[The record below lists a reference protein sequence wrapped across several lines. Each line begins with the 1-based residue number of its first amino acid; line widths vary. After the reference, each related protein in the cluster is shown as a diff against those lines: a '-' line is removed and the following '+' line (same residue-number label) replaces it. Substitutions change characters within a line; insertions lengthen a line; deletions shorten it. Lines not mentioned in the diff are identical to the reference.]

1 MFETSRKR
9 EYETMTMII
18 KSPYAF
24 LFALFAWRCFWLAYT
39 RPNCAQRWMGGSVW
53 LALHQT
59 YLAQAQLPGV
69 QFRSPGAS
77 YDHLP
82 GR

>member
-24 LFALFAWRCFWLAYT
+24 FVCTICMALFLVSLYPAELRTAMDGRVCLVGVA
-39 RPNCAQRWMGGSVW
+39 PD
-53 LALHQT
+53 
-59 YLAQAQLPGV
+59 LPGPGTTPR
-69 QFRSPGAS
+69 RSISIAWG
-77 YDHLP
+77 
-82 GR
+82 

>member
-9 EYETMTMII
+9 EYETMTIII

-24 LFALFAWRCFWLAYT
+24 FVCTICMALFLVSLYPAELRTA
-39 RPNCAQRWMGGSVW
+39 MDGGSVW
-53 LALHQT
+53 FALHQT